1 MISYAVYPNTAFRQS
16 QTASCKSEHLEI
28 YALNEAY
35 FSNRPAIRK
44 DQVVEIIWVRKGRLY
59 IMHDLE
65 TYKAEAGTI
74 VFLTRGQTFEIRS
87 SEAILDGLVL
97 RLSAGIMP
105 VGSDLPYPNIVN
117 SASRVFEIDNWTTSA
132 VIRIVQLMRRE
143 LINAGGKQDEV
154 LSGYLKIMLIY
165 LFRRPSVTLRSSL
178 RTDISVLARRFFDL
192 LEQQYSVNKK
202 VSEYADE
209 LAVSPNHLN
218 QIIKQETGMSA
229 GANIRKRLLVQ
240 AQRMA
245 NVHGISMKTV
255 AYQLGFNDAA
265 HFSKF
270 FKIGC
275 GCNFTDYRK
284 RIMESA

>member
-1 MISYAVYPNTAFRQS
+1 
-16 QTASCKSEHLEI
+16 
-28 YALNEAY
+28 
-35 FSNRPAIRK
+35 
-44 DQVVEIIWVRKGRLY
+44 
-59 IMHDLE
+59 MHDLE